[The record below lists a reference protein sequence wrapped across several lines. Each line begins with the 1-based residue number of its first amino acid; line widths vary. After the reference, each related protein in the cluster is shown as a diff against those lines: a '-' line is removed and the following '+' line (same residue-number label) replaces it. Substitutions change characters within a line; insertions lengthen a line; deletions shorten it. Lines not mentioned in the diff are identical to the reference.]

1 MGSEIEGK
9 YREIYQMLKC
19 VGDALRRYS
28 KALPKFGIAAI
39 HLGRVHIGS
48 GRVIPRR
55 RRYEGFVVFEE
66 RGVAVKKAV
75 LIRLTTSTPKN
86 IAELVKKD
94 YEMLKKRGFM
104 VQLPNSSIVVATRE
118 YVLYTSKGTGWRS
131 YLSTEIPQNF
141 LVDKPLDQE
150 ARIVLSS
157 DSTKIQ
163 LRFTPLK
170 LLEKYNSAT
179 TYYMKKL
186 ALGIFTCWLL
196 QQELI
201 DRNID
206 PISLLTEIL
215 K

>member
-1 MGSEIEGK
+1 MGSEVEGR
-9 YREIYQMLKC
+9 YREVYQMLKY
-19 VGDALRRYS
+19 VGDALRKYS
-28 KALPKFGIAAI
+28 KALPKFGIVAI
-39 HLGRVHIGS
+39 HLGRVQIGS
-48 GRVIPRR
+48 GHVIPRR
-55 RRYEGFVVFEE
+55 RRYEGFIVFEE
-66 RGVAVKKAV
+66 KGVAVKKAV

-94 YEMLKKRGFM
+94 YETLKKRGFM

-118 YVLYTSKGTGWRS
+118 YVLYTSRGIGWRS
-131 YLSTEIPQNF
+131 YLSTEVPQNF

-150 ARIVLSS
+150 TRMVLNL

-179 TYYMKKL
+179 TYYVKKL
-186 ALGIFTCWLL
+186 ALGIFTYWLL
-196 QQELI
+196 QQELV

-206 PISLLTEIL
+206 PIILLTEIL